1 MIMRNYRETYIRRAE
16 IAQLIILHQLY
27 LQRDSQGLVFQGG
40 TAIRWCYGGSRF
52 SEDLDFVTSL
62 PREAVQGI
70 LAKALKG
77 MQKTMVPH
85 FGVGEMT
92 LIEKAGRED
101 ALKFYADFRPENS
114 REKISIK
121 IELERLAADKRPDLQ
136 HHVLSSL
143 PSVAYLVSAGEFRVP
158 RPNVVMVAETPAEIL
173 SDKVRSLLERPYIKG
188 RDLFDVWFLSTVL
201 KAAVDRE
208 MMERKFSLY
217 RAPFQARRD
226 MAYFIR
232 PSEENRKEMAAA
244 IENDLS
250 RFLPPEVMTV
260 HRQDGFAA
268 LLSAVRLLLEDL
280 QSRGMGLL

>member
-188 RDLFDVWFLSTVL
+188 RDLFDVWFLSTIL

-226 MAYFIR
+226 MVYFIR